1 MLKMCFV
8 GIFDVSL
15 CEFLQ
20 IAILCTG
27 VSGVLM
33 WIESL

>member
-1 MLKMCFV
+1 MLKMRFV

-27 VSGVLM
+27 VSGA
-33 WIESL
+33 

>member
-1 MLKMCFV
+1 MLKVRFI

-20 IAILCTG
+20 IAILRTG
-27 VSGVLM
+27 ASGV
-33 WIESL
+33 

>member
-27 VSGVLM
+27 IFGV
-33 WIESL
+33 

>member
-27 VSGVLM
+27 ASGV
-33 WIESL
+33 